1 MLTNLL
7 FIITGLLGFLTTTI
21 ILIWHKSNRFANY
34 YLIIPFILISTRFL
48 LNGIYHISQYSHIE
62 YYYIDYNN
70 SLIVVI
76 PCFYLY
82 FKNLILDNKNFILKN
97 LLHFIL
103 PIVFIISKSTSSKVY
118 PSLHVNFVFCTL
130 LFLYALTYC
139 YLAYR
144 LLNKNTWI
152 KKGEIKAMNKQN
164 QLISNWTFY
173 LLTLLVLNT
182 IRLFISLYLQIFSNN
197 HSSDQRFLWIAAILW
212 MLIFF
217 KLLISPQILY
227 GYHVFN
233 DTKEKEK
240 KSNLV
245 LNSVWNLTSNPD
257 QNNEQD
263 SKLKEKVN
271 ENITHYISE
280 IETISFG
287 FESFRDPKFSLTDLA
302 SKINIPRSH
311 LNYLFKYHSKISFSE
326 YKKAIRIHHAM
337 QLIDT
342 NYLKTNTL
350 DSLAKHVG
358 FASYNPFFTS
368 FKNITG
374 NSPQKYISQ
383 FNE

>member
-21 ILIWHKSNRFANY
+21 ILIWYKSNRFVNY

-48 LNGIYHISQYSHIE
+48 LNGIYHIGQYSHIE

-82 FKNLILDNKNFILKN
+82 FKNLILDNKNFISKN

-103 PIVFIISKSTSSKVY
+103 PIVFIISKSISSKVY
-118 PSLHVNFVFCTL
+118 PSLHVNFVFCIL
-130 LFLYALTYC
+130 FFLYALTYC
-139 YLAYR
+139 YLTYR

-212 MLIFF
+212 ISIFF
-217 KLLISPQILY
+217 KILITPQILY
-227 GYHVFN
+227 GYQVFN
-233 DTKEKEK
+233 DLIEKEK
-240 KSNLV
+240 ISNLV
-245 LNSVWNLTSNPD
+245 LNTVWNLNSNTD
-257 QNNEQD
+257 LNNEQD
-263 SKLKEKVN
+263 SKLKDKVY
-271 ENITHYISE
+271 ENITQYISKIE
-280 IETISFG
+280 EISVDIET
-287 FESFRDPKFSLTDLA
+287 FRDPKFSLTDLA

-383 FNE
+383 LNE